1 MSIQVQ
7 AQRWCGL
14 AALDICGFEFIMRNL
29 MTMKSDSNRRLS
41 SRQRGFSLLELVVA
55 LAIMLVLS
63 AVAIPSI
70 ARSMRL
76 YRLNVATTN
85 LQNLVEVARYSA
97 IRRNTEV
104 DLRQAVVNGQTV
116 FFVDLVGT
124 AAAPAALA
132 NSDPQFYVPQG
143 ITIAPAGAPAS
154 TTALANTQALGAG
167 CIGFNSRGVLT
178 YANCGTATPGVVWF
192 LSIGLPTSVAGYRA
206 ITVTAMGQTKAWT
219 AAYGSTTWNNM

>member
-1 MSIQVQ
+1 MN
-7 AQRWCGL
+7 
-14 AALDICGFEFIMRNL
+14 MNL
-29 MTMKSDSNRRLS
+29 DSNRRLS
-41 SRQRGFSLLELVVA
+41 SRQEGFSLLELVVVMA
-55 LAIMLVLS
+55 VMLVLS

-70 ARSMRL
+70 TQSMRQ

-104 DLRQAVVNGQTV
+104 DLRQTTVSGQTV
-116 FFVDLVGT
+116 FFVDLAGT
-124 AAAPAALA
+124 PTAPAALVTT
-132 NSDPQFYVPQG
+132 DPQFYVPQG
-143 ITIAPAGAPAS
+143 ITIAPTGAPAS

-167 CIGFNSRGVLT
+167 CIGFNSRGVVT
-178 YANCGTATPGVVWF
+178 YTNCGTATPGVVWF

-219 AAYGSTTWNNM
+219 AAYGSSAWNNM

>member
-1 MSIQVQ
+1 
-7 AQRWCGL
+7 
-14 AALDICGFEFIMRNL
+14 MR
-29 MTMKSDSNRRLS
+29 T
-41 SRQRGFSLLELVVA
+41 
-55 LAIMLVLS
+55 
-63 AVAIPSI
+63 
-70 ARSMRL
+70 

-85 LQNLVEVARYSA
+85 LQNLVETARYSA

-104 DLRQAVVNGQTV
+104 DLRQTVVNGQTV

-132 NSDPQFYVPQG
+132 NSDPQFYIPQG
-143 ITIAPAGAPAS
+143 ITITPAGAPAS

-178 YANCGTATPGVVWF
+178 YTNCGTATPGVVWF
-192 LSIGLPTSVAGYRA
+192 VSLGLPTSVAGYRA

-219 AAYGSTTWNNM
+219 AAYGSASWNNM